1 MEQVARLLEHVGLLG
16 ADADRV
22 SSLRGAAAADGPWI
36 EGEGCRV
43 YRRSLR
49 VLHGVLYC
57 IGADGSAKYLYAA
70 GASIPNGFR
79 GQSMTAGGTRIIRAP
94 LSVENAAALHE
105 LFPFTAPVSLRDRTT
120 TIGCGD
126 RLGLATPGHLRAL
139 AGRQA
144 APVLAQQS
152 VRELTLTGRNF
163 PGVVADAS
171 FLVFQEGYEGGY
183 GADGDHLKN
192 LRDIDSALDAG
203 MPMITLDLTE
213 VMTPEPA
220 AWTPARVDE
229 AFSSLPAEPRAA
241 VSSRYEGRRFELEG
255 ASVEI
260 SATEARRC
268 ALMYGKAVEFA
279 AEVDRHLR
287 ARRGAAYDLEVS
299 IDETTAPTLPSHH
312 LYIASELQRRGVAVT
327 SVAPRF
333 VGEFQKGIDYIGDL
347 RAFEEQFKVH
357 CAIARSRGGYKVSI
371 HSGSDKFSVYPA
383 IGRHTGMRLHLK
395 TAGTSWLEAVRV
407 AARLD
412 PALFRRIVAAA
423 VDGFAEAS
431 RLYHVAADPAK
442 VPDPSSIPDTRLEAL
457 VEEPNARQVLHI
469 AYGRLLG
476 DPGMRSELYRFLDA
490 HEEEHYTAVERH
502 IGRHVRLLGVP
513 GAPAFLDGAG
523 GLR

>member
-1 MEQVARLLEHVGLLG
+1 MEQVARLLAQVGLLE
-16 ADADRV
+16 ADPGRVAALKGSADRE
-22 SSLRGAAAADGPWI
+22 GPWM
-36 EGEGCRV
+36 EGEGCRI

-49 VLHGVLYC
+49 VREGTLYF
-57 IGADGSAKYLYAA
+57 IASNGSSKHLYAL
-70 GASIPNGFR
+70 GGSVPR
-79 GQSMTAGGTRIIRAP
+79 GLEGPAISTGRLRMLRAE
-94 LSVENAAALHE
+94 LSTGNAAALHE
-105 LFPFTAPVSLRDRTT
+105 LFPYTAPVSLRDRTT

-152 VRELTLTGRNF
+152 VRELTLTQRSF

-213 VMTPEPA
+213 VMSPEPA
-220 AWTPARVDE
+220 AWTPARVDQ
-229 AFSSLPAEPRAA
+229 AFASLAEELKA
-241 VSSRYEGRRFELEG
+241 VTSARYEGKRFELEG
-255 ASVEI
+255 TSVEI
-260 SATEARRC
+260 GATEARRC
-268 ALMYGKAVEFA
+268 ALMYGRAVEFA

-287 ARRGAAYDLEVS
+287 TRRGAAYDLEIS
-299 IDETTAPTLPSHH
+299 IDETTAPTLPAHH

-327 SVAPRF
+327 SMAPRF

-357 CAIARSRGGYKVSI
+357 CAISRSRGGYKVSI

-412 PALFRRIVAAA
+412 PALFRRMLAAA

-431 RLYHVAADPAK
+431 RLYHVAADPAR
-442 VPDPSSIPDTRLEAL
+442 VPAPQSIPDAGLEACL
-457 VEEPNARQVLHI
+457 EEPNARQVLHI

-476 DPGMRSELYRFLDA
+476 DPGMRSEIYRFLA
-490 HEEEHYTAVERH
+490 EHEEEHYTAVERH

-513 GAPAFLDGAG
+513 EVTRFP
-523 GLR
+523 